1 MGEIKKIL
9 MENKNTIFTWK
20 IGGEAGS
27 GQQSA
32 GAIFS
37 KIVARRGYYTFG
49 YSEFPSI
56 IRGGHVT
63 YAVSLASRPISAIY
77 KTVNLLLALN
87 DDTVKMH
94 INELSDD
101 GVLIFDSSS
110 ILEEDVRKASGSL
123 KHILYGLPIEELIEK
138 NNLKKI
144 VANIIFVGASLG
156 LLEFDIKAA
165 DEVIDQIFKRKGEEV
180 QAMNRRAIEVGYRF
194 AQDHFHP
201 EKYVYDLKSHKTG
214 DPKIIISSN
223 QALALGAIAS
233 GCRLYVAYPMSPS
246 SSILHAMAGW
256 AKKTGMLVHQP
267 EDEIAGVHVML
278 GAMHAGTRA
287 MVGTSGGGF
296 ALMAEAVAL
305 SAMTETPAVIAVCS
319 RPGPAT
325 GLPTWTEQGDLKFIV
340 NCAHGDFPRVVL
352 APGNPQEAF
361 TFCSLAF
368 NLAEKY
374 QIPVFLLL
382 DKYTSEGAFT
392 MDFMDTE
399 VKIERGKIVTE
410 KELASMNEKY
420 LRFKL
425 VKDGV
430 SPRAL
435 PGTAGGIHLANS
447 DEHDEYGY
455 AIEGWHEPMRVEQV
469 DKRARKIL
477 GAIQELPEPQIYGP
491 KKAKLTLLGWGS
503 TRNPVLE
510 ALPHLKD
517 VNYVHIPAVWPIV
530 PSAIEKALKG
540 VKKLVNIENNYSGQ
554 FGHLLRAE
562 TGITPDKQLL
572 KYDGRQFWPE
582 EIVEKVKRL
591 T

>member
-1 MGEIKKIL
+1 

-201 EKYVYDLKSHKTG
+201 EKYVYYFKNHK
-214 DPKIIISSN
+214 N
-223 QALALGAIAS
+223 
-233 GCRLYVAYPMSPS
+233 
-246 SSILHAMAGW
+246 
-256 AKKTGMLVHQP
+256 
-267 EDEIAGVHVML
+267 
-278 GAMHAGTRA
+278 
-287 MVGTSGGGF
+287 
-296 ALMAEAVAL
+296 
-305 SAMTETPAVIAVCS
+305 
-319 RPGPAT
+319 
-325 GLPTWTEQGDLKFIV
+325 
-340 NCAHGDFPRVVL
+340 
-352 APGNPQEAF
+352 
-361 TFCSLAF
+361 
-368 NLAEKY
+368 
-374 QIPVFLLL
+374 
-382 DKYTSEGAFT
+382 
-392 MDFMDTE
+392 
-399 VKIERGKIVTE
+399 
-410 KELASMNEKY
+410 
-420 LRFKL
+420 
-425 VKDGV
+425 
-430 SPRAL
+430 
-435 PGTAGGIHLANS
+435 
-447 DEHDEYGY
+447 
-455 AIEGWHEPMRVEQV
+455 
-469 DKRARKIL
+469 
-477 GAIQELPEPQIYGP
+477 
-491 KKAKLTLLGWGS
+491 
-503 TRNPVLE
+503 
-510 ALPHLKD
+510 
-517 VNYVHIPAVWPIV
+517 
-530 PSAIEKALKG
+530 
-540 VKKLVNIENNYSGQ
+540 
-554 FGHLLRAE
+554 
-562 TGITPDKQLL
+562 
-572 KYDGRQFWPE
+572 
-582 EIVEKVKRL
+582 
-591 T
+591 